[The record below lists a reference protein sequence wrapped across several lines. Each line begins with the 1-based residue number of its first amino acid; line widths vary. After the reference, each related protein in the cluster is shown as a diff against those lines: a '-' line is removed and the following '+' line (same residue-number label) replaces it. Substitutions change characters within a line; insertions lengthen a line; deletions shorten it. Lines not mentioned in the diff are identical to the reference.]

1 MFQIIDGK
9 KISQE
14 IKDELKEK
22 VSALKTQGKTICLAV
37 IQVGSD
43 PASSVYVG
51 NKKKAC
57 AYIGIESLSYELTE
71 ETTEQELLDLVK
83 KLNADDA
90 VNGILVQ
97 RPSRLMNRRSFRPLR
112 RRRTSMDFMRKA
124 WGRSAWAAGAL
135 CRARR
140 LALSSF

>member
-71 ETTEQELLDLVK
+71 ETTWRVS
-83 KLNADDA
+83 
-90 VNGILVQ
+90 
-97 RPSRLMNRRSFRPLR
+97 PP
-112 RRRTSMDFMRKA
+112 T
-124 WGRSAWAAGAL
+124 GAR
-135 CRARR
+135 CKQS
-140 LALSSF
+140 SSFLRSVCGRQPHF